1 MARKLHCQ
9 VAGEAIGAF
18 DDDAADAI
26 GRNAVEHA
34 LKPGRGNR
42 IGAAYG
48 CIIEL
53 VPARW
58 RLSLSLSGPVLVAD
72 DVPRPLRPVS
82 FVSS

>member
-34 LKPGRGNR
+34 LKPGRWA
-42 IGAAYG
+42 IGSAPLTAA
-48 CIIEL
+48 
-53 VPARW
+53 
-58 RLSLSLSGPVLVAD
+58 S
-72 DVPRPLRPVS
+72 
-82 FVSS
+82 